1 MTQRPGTDAPKVV
14 AITGGTGGIGLATA
28 RRLIARENHVVLMD
42 LDEATV
48 AARVDELGGSGGAS
62 RVSGVACD
70 VTDEKS
76 VASAM
81 ESVWE
86 RQGRLDGMVT
96 TAGVRQT
103 AAPALDLDVSVWET
117 TMRVNVTGTFLA
129 VREAARLMVRA
140 GRPGAIVTVASVTG
154 TSARVNQAAY
164 CASKAAVLHLTRSLA
179 VEWAKHGIRINA
191 VSPGVTMTPMIEL
204 AVQNDGPNVLHD
216 KLYGSME
223 QFRPGIPLGRLAE
236 PEEQAAAIDFLLSD
250 DASFITGVALG
261 VDGGAGVV

>member
-1 MTQRPGTDAPKVV
+1 MSDRSRVV

-28 RRLIARENHVVLMD
+28 RRLIARGNHVVLMD
-42 LDEATV
+42 LDEDTV
-48 AARVDELGGSGGAS
+48 AARVDELSGDGRTS
-62 RVSGVACD
+62 QLSGVACD
-70 VTDEKS
+70 VTGEKS

-81 ESVWE
+81 EWVWD
-86 RQGRLDGMVT
+86 QHGRLDGLVT

-103 AAPALDLDVSVWET
+103 AVPALDLDVAVWET
-117 TMRVNVTGTFLA
+117 TLRVNVTGTFLTA
-129 VREAARLMVRA
+129 REAARLMVRA

-179 VEWAKHGIRINA
+179 VEWAKHAIRINA

-204 AVQNDGPNVLHD
+204 AIQNDGPNVLRD
-216 KLYGSME
+216 KLHGSME

-250 DASFITGVALG
+250 DASFITGVSLG
-261 VDGGAGVV
+261 VDGGAGIV